1 MNRLLLGLLVLLAG
15 CARPLQR
22 GLAADP
28 PSKPAVFYVATNG
41 NDAWSGRLA
50 GPNRG
55 HSDGPFATLKK
66 AIESARAV
74 QAPEASAGAPTV
86 FVREGI
92 HFLYEPLLLR
102 SMDRGLIIAAHKNE
116 QPVISGGRKIG
127 GWKAASIEGK
137 HLWVAEIPQVRNGK
151 WFFHELWVNG
161 RRATRARHP
170 NHGYL
175 NIVEVPDATPQWEQ
189 G

>member
-1 MNRLLLGLLVLLAG
+1 
-15 CARPLQR
+15 
-22 GLAADP
+22 LAAALCRFSNSTRP
-28 PSKPAVFYVATNG
+28 VPARVLGAVLVASSSLAFRAETAAADRSLNFFVATNG

-74 QAPEASAGAPTV
+74 QAPEARAGAPTV
-86 FVREGI
+86 FVREGT

-116 QPVISGGRKIG
+116 QPVISGGRKI
-127 GWKAASIEGK
+127 A
-137 HLWVAEIPQVRNGK
+137 
-151 WFFHELWVNG
+151 
-161 RRATRARHP
+161 
-170 NHGYL
+170 
-175 NIVEVPDATPQWEQ
+175 
-189 G
+189 